1 MQTFAYSGVLFAE
14 GFLARIDFATRADDP
29 YESGSPYSE
38 AWLAGWRNANAEI
51 AEVASWQG
59 VDMPAG
65 ESDSQP
71 SSGIQR
77 LDFRQSNTVR
87 VARLDR
93 DWLAAEG
100 KTVGYRLKP
109 RVVTSR
115 DAGQDNA
122 TG

>member
-77 LDFRQSNTVR
+77 LDFRQSNT
-87 VARLDR
+87 A
-93 DWLAAEG
+93 G
-100 KTVGYRLKP
+100 
-109 RVVTSR
+109 SR
-115 DAGQDNA
+115 AWIE
-122 TG
+122 TGWRRKAKLSDTD